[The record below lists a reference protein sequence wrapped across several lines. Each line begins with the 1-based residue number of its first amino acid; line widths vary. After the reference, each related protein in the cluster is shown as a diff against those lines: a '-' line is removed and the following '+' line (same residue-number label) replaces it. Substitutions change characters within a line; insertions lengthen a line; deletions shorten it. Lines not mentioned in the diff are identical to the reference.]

1 MADDASTDS
10 ISRAMAVLSTMLH
23 CRKQAKDLQ
32 ACRRGGEGCARQEAA
47 FVTCSE
53 AHVGMVVQHLVKIAD
68 THCPDEVEAVRV
80 CRTLRRGECEAE
92 DLAAMRCAAL
102 RVISAHAADH
112 PPRGQ

>member
-1 MADDASTDS
+1 MADES

-23 CRKQAKDLQ
+23 CRKQARELQ
-32 ACRRGGEGCARQEAA
+32 ACQRGGGGGCERQEAA

-53 AHVGMVVQHLVKIAD
+53 AHAGMVVQHLVKIAD

-80 CRTLRRGECEAE
+80 CRTLHRGECEEE

-102 RVISAHAADH
+102 RVLVAHAADH
-112 PPRGQ
+112 PPRER